1 MTSITPMYWLCP
13 SHAPGAAVAGRIVYG
28 WWDHE
33 ALLCVAYHSQL
44 TFYALVGAAPF
55 SRVAE
60 VPLRARILAVEVS
73 HGQQEVLYVLT
84 DHPHPRLVAFRPG
97 DAHGVRT
104 ARVWL
109 LDQPLRPASDVGVTL
124 ALEKAHGRSSGRWVL
139 THTHTGYVHL
149 AKLGTDIAFHARLA
163 HATLVSATFLERTS
177 THAPAMLAC
186 LSISSSPHTKD
197 TPVLTFHTIHT
208 SRRALEHV
216 PWAPMSSKPHDRKVP
231 RLDVPG
237 TWHVPIRD
245 RDAMNAHYVLAMPA
259 EAGGGVLLFCSDAI
273 YLVPRPRDVRQ
284 SPPSTSALHRVD
296 LDRPVYVVSATCL
309 PMRHDRVRVVFGT
322 EDGRVS
328 LLHVVR
334 RASWEQVDLDVKHLG
349 MAPVA
354 TAPQGLS
361 SLAEDYVFLASNT
374 GDSLVWHV
382 QDGVKEV
389 HRWPSL
395 APIIDFVKDD
405 ASFAD
410 RFITASGAGSTA
422 SIRAVTRRARTRCLL
437 SKPMALLD
445 VHALD
450 HHTTLLVHPSHSAI
464 VRDARIIDTLHE
476 QIVHASRNLVVTES
490 GMYTYNPKRTL
501 WEAPAPV
508 LACTGNDHL
517 VVVGLATLALMVLSP
532 LDDGQWTVVHTLHT
546 HAPVSSLDIADV
558 LVASFWD
565 RSLCMYAVPDM
576 KLLAHHTTS
585 SLVCSALW
593 HRFVPDGPAYVV
605 LGCNDG
611 HVLVHDA
618 HYTRIHSRRMGTH
631 PVRLARVPLS
641 ALGSSMTGVVAFGR
655 HAYFLY
661 LKESVLC
668 GTAWSVDH
676 VTGLTCTAS
685 TPTLEL
691 ACATKYGL
699 EVHAI
704 DALDQIDVQTKAL
717 PQPATT
723 LQSMDSHIVVTTCPA
738 ESESGTLRVLA
749 QDTLEDVC
757 VLPLYARPTCACI
770 AELQDALYVVVGLA
784 AGATDG
790 KIAAYLWSDGMLHAA
805 WSKHVDDHVCA
816 LTTVSGYLAAAIG
829 HEVHTY
835 AMEPNALTFRRPW
848 DCAFV
853 SSCLAS
859 KGSTLVVGDAMHSL
873 TVLTVAEDGS
883 LSESARD
890 LHPYWTSAVCVLDT
904 EQQQYLGTDVAMNLF
919 VAERAKGT
927 EPESP
932 WSHVMRHAAACHFGD
947 LVNAMHTL
955 PGGGVMYAT
964 ASGALGTLV
973 RVPEPMACVLLCL
986 QDAMIEAIPAPGDIP
1001 WESWRTSRTDTRTEP
1016 PHHILDADVLRIFV
1030 SDPSVR
1036 PPCLEKARS
1045 LAQARDIPLAEMAEE
1060 RMLHMLHALLS

>member
-1 MTSITPMYWLCP
+1 MYWLCP

-84 DHPHPRLVAFRPG
+84 DHPNPRLVAFRPG

-273 YLVPRPRDVRQ
+273 YLVPRPRDVRH
-284 SPPSTSALHRVD
+284 SPPSTSVLHRVD

-309 PMRHDRVRVVFGT
+309 PMRHNRVRVVFGT

-410 RFITASGAGSTA
+410 RIITASGAGSTA

-517 VVVGLATLALMVLSP
+517 VAVGLATLALMVLSP

-585 SLVCSALW
+585 SLVCSVLW

-641 ALGSSMTGVVAFGR
+641 TLGSSMTGVVAFGR

-770 AELQDALYVVVGLA
+770 VELQDALYVVVGLA

-835 AMEPNALTFRRPW
+835 AMEP
-848 DCAFV
+848 V
-853 SSCLAS
+853 SYTHL
-859 KGSTLVVGDAMHSL
+859 
-873 TVLTVAEDGS
+873 
-883 LSESARD
+883 
-890 LHPYWTSAVCVLDT
+890 
-904 EQQQYLGTDVAMNLF
+904 
-919 VAERAKGT
+919 
-927 EPESP
+927 
-932 WSHVMRHAAACHFGD
+932 
-947 LVNAMHTL
+947 
-955 PGGGVMYAT
+955 
-964 ASGALGTLV
+964 
-973 RVPEPMACVLLCL
+973 
-986 QDAMIEAIPAPGDIP
+986 
-1001 WESWRTSRTDTRTEP
+1001 
-1016 PHHILDADVLRIFV
+1016 
-1030 SDPSVR
+1030 
-1036 PPCLEKARS
+1036 
-1045 LAQARDIPLAEMAEE
+1045 
-1060 RMLHMLHALLS
+1060 

>member
-1 MTSITPMYWLCP
+1 MYWLCP

-109 LDQPLRPASDVGVTL
+109 LDQPFRPASDVGVTL

-163 HATLVSATFLERTS
+163 HATLVSATLLERTS

-208 SRRALEHV
+208 SRRTLEHV
-216 PWAPMSSKPHDRKVP
+216 PWATMSSKPHDRKVP

-410 RFITASGAGSTA
+410 RIITASGAGSTA

-476 QIVHASRNLVVTES
+476 QIVHASRNLVVTET

>member
-1 MTSITPMYWLCP
+1 M
-13 SHAPGAAVAGRIVYG
+13 
-28 WWDHE
+28 
-33 ALLCVAYHSQL
+33 
-44 TFYALVGAAPF
+44 
-55 SRVAE
+55 
-60 VPLRARILAVEVS
+60 
-73 HGQQEVLYVLT
+73 
-84 DHPHPRLVAFRPG
+84 
-97 DAHGVRT
+97 
-104 ARVWL
+104 
-109 LDQPLRPASDVGVTL
+109 
-124 ALEKAHGRSSGRWVL
+124 
-139 THTHTGYVHL
+139 
-149 AKLGTDIAFHARLA
+149 
-163 HATLVSATFLERTS
+163 
-177 THAPAMLAC
+177 
-186 LSISSSPHTKD
+186 
-197 TPVLTFHTIHT
+197 LTFHTIHT

-410 RFITASGAGSTA
+410 RIITASGAGSTA

-476 QIVHASRNLVVTES
+476 QIVHASRNLVVTET

-565 RSLCMYAVPDM
+565 RSLCTYAVPDM

>member
-1 MTSITPMYWLCP
+1 MYWLCP

-163 HATLVSATFLERTS
+163 HATLVSATLLERTS

-410 RFITASGAGSTA
+410 RIIPASGAGSTP

-476 QIVHASRNLVVTES
+476 QIVHASRNLVVTET

-565 RSLCMYAVPDM
+565 RSLCTYAVPDM

-890 LHPYWTSAVCVLDT
+890 LHLYWTSAVCVLDT

>member
-1 MTSITPMYWLCP
+1 MYWLGP

-149 AKLGTDIAFHARLA
+149 AKLSTDIAFHARLA

-328 LLHVVR
+328 LLHVVW

-410 RFITASGAGSTA
+410 RIITASGAGSTA

-476 QIVHASRNLVVTES
+476 QIVHASRNLVVTET

-565 RSLCMYAVPDM
+565 RSLCTYAVPDM

-676 VTGLTCTAS
+676 VTGLACTAS

-919 VAERAKGT
+919 VAERAKST

>member
-1 MTSITPMYWLCP
+1 MYWLCP
-13 SHAPGAAVAGRIVYG
+13 SHAPSAAVAGRIVYG

-73 HGQQEVLYVLT
+73 HGQADVLYVLT

-104 ARVWL
+104 VPVWP
-109 LDQPLRPASDVGVTL
+109 LDQPLRPASDIGVTL

-149 AKLGTDIAFHARLA
+149 AKLGTDIAFHARLT
-163 HATLVSATFLERTS
+163 HATLVHATFLERTS
-177 THAPAMLAC
+177 AHAPVMLAC
-186 LSISSSPHTKD
+186 LSISSSLYTKD

-208 SRRALEHV
+208 SRRALEQV

-237 TWHVPIRD
+237 TWHVPVRD
-245 RDAMNAHYVLAMPA
+245 RDVMSAHYVLAMPA
-259 EAGGGVLLFCSDAI
+259 AAGGGVLLFCSHAI
-273 YLVPRPRDVRQ
+273 YLVPRPQPPRP
-284 SPPSTSALHRVD
+284 SPPLSSALRRVD
-296 LDRPVYVVSATCL
+296 LDRPVYVMSATYL
-309 PMRHDRVRVVFGT
+309 PMHHDRVRVLFGT
-322 EDGRVS
+322 EDGRVK
-328 LLHVVR
+328 LLQVVR
-334 RASWEQVDLDVKHLG
+334 RASWDQADLHVMDLG

-354 TAPQGLS
+354 TAPQGVS

-382 QDGVKEV
+382 QDDVKEV
-389 HRWPSL
+389 YRWPSL

-405 ASFAD
+405 ASFVD
-410 RFITASGAGSTA
+410 RVITASGAGPTA

-437 SKPMALLD
+437 SKPMVLLD
-445 VHALD
+445 VRALD
-450 HHTTLLVHPSHSAI
+450 PHTTLLVHPSHSAI
-464 VRDARIIDTLHE
+464 VRDARLIGTLHE
-476 QIVHASRNLVVTES
+476 QIVHASQDLVVTES
-490 GMYTYNPKRTL
+490 GMYTYDPKRTL

-508 LACTGNDHL
+508 LACSRSDHL
-517 VVVGLATLALMVLSP
+517 IVVGLATLALMVLSR
-532 LDDGQWTVVHTLHT
+532 LDDGRWTVVHTLHT

-565 RSLCMYAVPDM
+565 RSLCLYSVPDM

-593 HRFVPDGPAYVV
+593 HRFVPDGPAYLV

-611 HVLVHDA
+611 HILVHDA
-618 HYTRIHSRRMGTH
+618 HYTSIHSRRMGTH

-641 ALGSSMTGVVAFGR
+641 ALDSPMTGVVAFGR

-668 GTAWSVDH
+668 GSAWSVDH
-676 VTGLTCTAS
+676 VTGLACTAS

-691 ACATKYGL
+691 ACATKHGL
-699 EVHAI
+699 EVHVI
-704 DALDQIDVQTKAL
+704 DALDQIDIQTKAM
-717 PQPATT
+717 PQPVTT
-723 LQSMDSHIVVTTCPA
+723 LQSMDSHLVVTTCLA

-749 QDTLEDVC
+749 PDTLEDVC
-757 VLPLYARPTCACI
+757 ALPLDARPTCACI
-770 AELQDALYVVVGLA
+770 AELHDSLYVVVGLA
-784 AGATDG
+784 AGASDG
-790 KIAAYLWSDGMLHAA
+790 KIAAYLWSDGKLHAA
-805 WSKHVDDHVCA
+805 WSKHVGDHVCA
-816 LTTVSGYLAAAIG
+816 LTTVSGYVAAAIG

-835 AMEPNALTFRRPW
+835 AMEPHALTFRRPW

-859 KGSTLVVGDAMHSL
+859 QGSTLVVGDAMHSL
-873 TVLTVAEDGS
+873 TVLTVAEDGR

-890 LHPYWTSAVCVLDT
+890 LHPYWTSAVCVLDE
-904 EQQQYLGTDVAMNLF
+904 EQQRYLGTDVAMNLF

-932 WSHVMRHAAACHFGD
+932 WSHVMRHAAACHVGD
-947 LVNAMHTL
+947 LVNAIHTL
-955 PGGGVMYAT
+955 PGGRVMYAT

-973 RVPEPMACVLLCL
+973 HVPEPVARVLLCV
-986 QDAMIEAIPAPGDIP
+986 QDAMIEVVPAPGDIP

-1016 PHHILDADVLRIFV
+1016 PHHILDADVLRFFV

-1036 PPCLEKARS
+1036 SPCLDKAGS
-1045 LAQARDIPLAEMAEE
+1045 LAQARDIPMAEMAEE
-1060 RMLHMLHALLS
+1060 RILEMLHALLS

>member
-1 MTSITPMYWLCP
+1 MYWLCP

-84 DHPHPRLVAFRPG
+84 DHPNPRLVAFRPG

-273 YLVPRPRDVRQ
+273 YLVPRPRDVRH

-410 RFITASGAGSTA
+410 RIITASGAGSTA

-585 SLVCSALW
+585 SLVCSVLW

-641 ALGSSMTGVVAFGR
+641 TLGSSMTGVVAFGR

-829 HEVHTY
+829 HEVHSY

-964 ASGALGTLV
+964 ASGALGTLF

>member
-1 MTSITPMYWLCP
+1 
-13 SHAPGAAVAGRIVYG
+13 
-28 WWDHE
+28 
-33 ALLCVAYHSQL
+33 
-44 TFYALVGAAPF
+44 
-55 SRVAE
+55 
-60 VPLRARILAVEVS
+60 
-73 HGQQEVLYVLT
+73 
-84 DHPHPRLVAFRPG
+84 
-97 DAHGVRT
+97 
-104 ARVWL
+104 
-109 LDQPLRPASDVGVTL
+109 
-124 ALEKAHGRSSGRWVL
+124 LEKAHGRSSGRWVL

-410 RFITASGAGSTA
+410 RIITASGAGSTA

-565 RSLCMYAVPDM
+565 RSLCTYAVPDM

-676 VTGLTCTAS
+676 VTGLACTAS

-790 KIAAYLWSDGMLHAA
+790 KIAAYLWSDGMLHVA

>member
-1 MTSITPMYWLCP
+1 MYWLCP

-410 RFITASGAGSTA
+410 RIITASGAGSTA

-450 HHTTLLVHPSHSAI
+450 HHTALLVHPSHSAI

-476 QIVHASRNLVVTES
+476 QIVHASRNLVVTET

-565 RSLCMYAVPDM
+565 RSLCTYAVPDM

-618 HYTRIHSRRMGTH
+618 HYTRIHSRRMGSH

-805 WSKHVDDHVCA
+805 WLKHVDDHVCA
-816 LTTVSGYLAAAIG
+816 LTTVSGYLVAAIG

-835 AMEPNALTFRRPW
+835 TMEPNALTFRRPW

>member
-1 MTSITPMYWLCP
+1 MYWLCP
-13 SHAPGAAVAGRIVYG
+13 SHAPSAAVAGRIVYG

-109 LDQPLRPASDVGVTL
+109 LDQPFRPASDVGVTL

-163 HATLVSATFLERTS
+163 HATLVSATLLERTS

-208 SRRALEHV
+208 SRRTLEHV
-216 PWAPMSSKPHDRKVP
+216 PWATMSSKPHDRKVP

-410 RFITASGAGSTA
+410 RIITASGAGSTA

-476 QIVHASRNLVVTES
+476 QIVHASRNLVVTET

-919 VAERAKGT
+919 VAERAKST

>member
-1 MTSITPMYWLCP
+1 
-13 SHAPGAAVAGRIVYG
+13 
-28 WWDHE
+28 
-33 ALLCVAYHSQL
+33 
-44 TFYALVGAAPF
+44 
-55 SRVAE
+55 
-60 VPLRARILAVEVS
+60 
-73 HGQQEVLYVLT
+73 
-84 DHPHPRLVAFRPG
+84 
-97 DAHGVRT
+97 
-104 ARVWL
+104 
-109 LDQPLRPASDVGVTL
+109 
-124 ALEKAHGRSSGRWVL
+124 
-139 THTHTGYVHL
+139 
-149 AKLGTDIAFHARLA
+149 
-163 HATLVSATFLERTS
+163 
-177 THAPAMLAC
+177 MLAC
-186 LSISSSPHTKD
+186 LSISSSLYTKD

-410 RFITASGAGSTA
+410 RIITASGAGSTA

-476 QIVHASRNLVVTES
+476 QIVHASRNLVVTET

-565 RSLCMYAVPDM
+565 RSLCTYAVPDM

>member
-1 MTSITPMYWLCP
+1 MI
-13 SHAPGAAVAGRIVYG
+13 R
-28 WWDHE
+28 
-33 ALLCVAYHSQL
+33 Q
-44 TFYALVGAAPF
+44 
-55 SRVAE
+55 
-60 VPLRARILAVEVS
+60 
-73 HGQQEVLYVLT
+73 
-84 DHPHPRLVAFRPG
+84 
-97 DAHGVRT
+97 
-104 ARVWL
+104 
-109 LDQPLRPASDVGVTL
+109 DVGVTL

-410 RFITASGAGSTA
+410 RIITASGAGSTA

-450 HHTTLLVHPSHSAI
+450 DHTTLLVHPSHSAI

-476 QIVHASRNLVVTES
+476 QIVHASRNLVVTET
-490 GMYTYNPKRTL
+490 GMYTYNPQRTL

-565 RSLCMYAVPDM
+565 RSLCTYAVPDM

-661 LKESVLC
+661 LKDSVLC

>member
-410 RFITASGAGSTA
+410 RIITASGAGSTA

-558 LVASFWD
+558 LVASFWN

-585 SLVCSALW
+585 SLVCSVLW

-641 ALGSSMTGVVAFGR
+641 TLGSSMTGVVAFGR

-770 AELQDALYVVVGLA
+770 VELQDALYVVVGLA